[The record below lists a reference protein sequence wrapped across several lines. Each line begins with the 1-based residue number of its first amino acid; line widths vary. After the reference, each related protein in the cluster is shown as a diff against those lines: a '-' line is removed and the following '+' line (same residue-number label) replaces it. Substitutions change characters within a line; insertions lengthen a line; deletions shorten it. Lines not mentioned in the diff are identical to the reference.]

1 MGSSS
6 VVVEN
11 QQAQT
16 QGNDIVDHKL
26 PSADIEVEPQHQR
39 REGDDERALLKNK
52 LRSALARHNGSTKHP
67 EVVQLINDLS
77 KVNPT
82 RGNVVDSPLFH
93 GEYSALTSPNF
104 PGRIKPSKGQ
114 EDIVQYTLGRL
125 SFNIFQPHKLVCTLR
140 SVRNPVN
147 IMTDADDDLKAK
159 YEGKVLINY
168 PLILDITIHTP
179 NGDLPAELQNEAFC
193 YEHDTIADRL
203 MVSFRGA
210 TLKPAAEVTADP
222 TKLKLWVDTFEGAY
236 KKADDERSILGK
248 VFQYIINLLLGL
260 TLPTDGDL
268 MFKHSFHFDMKRS
281 PVGYLDLVYLDEEM
295 RITKGNRG
303 TLVVVE
309 RSNCDMVEQ
318 Q

>member
-11 QQAQT
+11 HQAQT
-16 QGNDIVDHKL
+16 QGSNVVDAKL
-26 PSADIEVEPQHQR
+26 SSADIEVEPTQR
-39 REGDDERALLKNK
+39 RQGDDERSVLKNK

-67 EVVQLINDLS
+67 EVVQLIDDLS
-77 KVNPT
+77 KLNPT
-82 RGNVVDSPLFH
+82 EGRVVDSPLFN

-140 SVRNPVN
+140 SVRNPVDTMAN
-147 IMTDADDDLKAK
+147 FDEDMKAK
-159 YEGKVLINY
+159 YEGKKLINY

-193 YEHDTIADRL
+193 YEHDTIPNRL

-210 TLKPAAEVTADP
+210 TLMPAAEVTADP
-222 TKLKLWVDTFEGAY
+222 AKLKLWVDTFEGAY
-236 KKADDERSILGK
+236 KKADEERSVLGRI
-248 VFQYIINLLLGL
+248 FQYLINLLLGL

-281 PVGYLDLVYLDEEM
+281 PVGYLELLYLDEEM

-309 RSNCDMVEQ
+309 RSNRQVVEEQ
-318 Q
+318 